1 MKHSTLRDDC
11 TTFLLQERKT
21 VTTHLTWQSV
31 ATTLHHTITSHPL
44 HSEQHQPHYSRAI
57 LTLVHPPRLS
67 NSNNRSYPPLESTH
81 FTTTTTTTS
90 TTVGQIFCP
99 VIFSFLPRIFTKLQQ
114 SYSSC
119 VSSGLRVYHLFC
131 RWANYAKIGAL
142 IQGLWYILSLLT
154 STWVGMCAYFVKPL
168 QVPRYVHLKCT

>member
-44 HSEQHQPHYSRAI
+44 HSEQHQPHYSKAI

-131 RWANYAKIGAL
+131 RWANYAKIRAL
-142 IQGLWYILSLLT
+142 IQGLWNMHILSFDLY
-154 STWVGMCAYFVKPL
+154 VH
-168 QVPRYVHLKCT
+168 RYVHVICAASTCP